1 MDSHH
6 AEQLP
11 KTIATSSSRRHVL
24 KADTGDLSR
33 REVILRVGAGG
44 LAVALGANGITAAA
58 AQEATPAMG
67 DATPAADELV
77 VAEPLITVPLDQLP
91 PSPAT
96 LELTRIT
103 FLPGFN
109 SPPTSAHG
117 VLEIIYVESG
127 AAVCP
132 GGEGR
137 TVYGPDGTVTASG
150 AGDLPVPA
158 GSAIV
163 VPPDAVDG
171 LYNQEAEPAV
181 ALFVHIGEP
190 EEEATP
196 AAATPA
202 M

>member
-1 MDSHH
+1 MG
-6 AEQLP
+6 
-11 KTIATSSSRRHVL
+11 TRRPEDAVS
-24 KADTGDLSR
+24 ADPSGLSR
-33 REVILRVGAGG
+33 REVLLRVGAGG
-44 LAVALGANGITAAA
+44 LAVALGANGVTAVA

-67 DATPAADELV
+67 EATPATNELV
-77 VAEPLITVPLDQLP
+77 VAQPLAAIPLDQLP
-91 PSPAT
+91 PGPAT
-96 LELTRIT
+96 LELTRMT

-109 SPPTSAHG
+109 SPPASAHG

-127 AAVCP
+127 AIVCP

-137 TVYGPDGTVTASG
+137 TVYGPDGSVTASG

-163 VPPDAVDG
+163 IPPDAVDG

-181 ALFVHIGEP
+181 TLFVHIGEP
-190 EEEATP
+190 EGEATP
-196 AAATPA
+196 AAATPE

>member
-1 MDSHH
+1 MDLHH
-6 AEQLP
+6 SDQLP
-11 KTIATSSSRRHVL
+11 KTIASSSSRRHALTAV
-24 KADTGDLSR
+24 TVDLSR
-33 REVILRVGAGG
+33 REVLLRVGASG
-44 LAVALGANGITAAA
+44 LAAALGAKSITAAA
-58 AQEATPAMG
+58 AQEATPA
-67 DATPAADELV
+67 ANELV
-77 VAEPLITVPLDQLP
+77 EVEPLITVPLDQLP
-91 PSPAT
+91 PGPAT
-96 LELTRIT
+96 LELTRMT

-109 SPPTSAHG
+109 SPAASSHG
-117 VLEIIYVESG
+117 VLEIIYAESG
-127 AAVCP
+127 SFVCP

-163 VPPDAVDG
+163 IPPNAVDG

-181 ALFVHIGEP
+181 ALFIHIGEP

>member
-1 MDSHH
+1 MDSQHS
-6 AEQLP
+6 EQLP
-11 KTIATSSSRRHVL
+11 KTIAPSSSRRHALTAV
-24 KADTGDLSR
+24 TVDLSR
-33 REVILRVGAGG
+33 REVLLRVGAGG
-44 LAVALGANGITAAA
+44 LAAALGAKRITGAA
-58 AQEATPAMG
+58 AQEATPA
-67 DATPAADELV
+67 ANELV
-77 VAEPLITVPLDQLP
+77 EVEPLITVPLDQLP
-91 PSPAT
+91 PGPAT
-96 LELTRIT
+96 LELTRMT

-127 AAVCP
+127 AVVCP

-137 TVYGPDGTVTASG
+137 VVYGPDGTVTASG

-163 VPPDAVDG
+163 IPPDAVDG
-171 LYNQEAEPAV
+171 LYNQEAEPGV

>member
-1 MDSHH
+1 MDS
-6 AEQLP
+6 Q
-11 KTIATSSSRRHVL
+11 HV
-24 KADTGDLSR
+24 GGLSR
-33 REVILRVGAGG
+33 RETLLRIGAGG
-44 LAVALGANGITAAA
+44 LAVALGAHGITVAA
-58 AQEATPAMG
+58 AQEATPATG
-67 DATPAADELV
+67 EATPAANELV
-77 VAEPLITVPLDQLP
+77 EVKPLITVPLDQLP
-91 PSPAT
+91 PGPAT

-109 SPPTSAHG
+109 SPATSEHG

-127 AAVCP
+127 AVVCP
-132 GGEGR
+132 GGDGR

-163 VPPDAVDG
+163 VPPNAVDG

-181 ALFVHIGEP
+181 TLFVHIGEP

-196 AAATPA
+196 AAATPV

>member
-1 MDSHH
+1 MDTRRPGD
-6 AEQLP
+6 LP
-11 KTIATSSSRRHVL
+11 L
-24 KADTGDLSR
+24 EGTGGLSR
-33 REVILRVGAGG
+33 REALLRVSAGG
-44 LAVALGANGITAAA
+44 LAVALLGRGIAAA
-58 AQEATPAMG
+58 GAQEATPATG
-67 DATPAADELV
+67 EATPAADELV

-91 PSPAT
+91 PGPAT
-96 LELTRIT
+96 LELTRMT

-109 SPPTSAHG
+109 SPPASAHG

-127 AAVCP
+127 AVVCP

-137 TVYGPDGTVTASG
+137 TVYGPDGSVTASG

-163 VPPDAVDG
+163 IPPDAVDG
-171 LYNQEAEPAV
+171 LYNQTAEPAV

-190 EEEATP
+190 EGEATP
-196 AAATPA
+196 GAATPT